1 MGGTP
6 TASASTDELA
16 GRLSSLS
23 LSDELGIAAR
33 ALQEMAAHA
42 REHRLK
48 LSLSAVQI
56 CFELAT
62 DLLDPEAAA
71 GNPNPNPDTLA
82 LTP

>member
-1 MGGTP
+1 MGGTA
-6 TASASTDELA
+6 TASASNDELA

-62 DLLDPEAAA
+62 DLLDPEAAE
-71 GNPNPNPDTLA
+71 GNPNPSPDTLA

>member
-1 MGGTP
+1 
-6 TASASTDELA
+6 
-16 GRLSSLS
+16 
-23 LSDELGIAAR
+23 
-33 ALQEMAAHA
+33 MAAHA

-62 DLLDPEAAA
+62 DLLEPEAAV
-71 GNPNPNPDTLA
+71 GNANPNPDTLA

>member
-1 MGGTP
+1 MGGTA
-6 TASASTDELA
+6 TASASNDELA

-23 LSDELGIAAR
+23 LSDELGLAAR

-71 GNPNPNPDTLA
+71 GNPNPSPDTLA